1 MSNIETVIKNCE
13 NWINNHKG
21 ENYLLTYSSVVE
33 LLALLKEQEAA
44 YQGAVELLWQKTILF
59 DDAIKRLKEQET
71 NPMEPI
77 EEIANDVL
85 LWHCGKCGFY
95 LGPND
100 HFCSN
105 CGRAVK
111 WK

>member
-1 MSNIETVIKNCE
+1 MSNRETVIKNCE

-21 ENYLLTYSSVVE
+21 ENYLLTYSSVLE
-33 LLALLKEQEAA
+33 LLAM
-44 YQGAVELLWQKTILF
+44 
-59 DDAIKRLKEQET
+59 LKEQET
-71 NPMEPI
+71 NPIEPV
-77 EEIANDVL
+77 EETANDVL